1 MLSELKRNKFTYFFD
16 LLDLN
21 KNELLQHNDFS
32 DMAELVRAK
41 LNLEEGSAEHKYI
54 AEKAIRLFH
63 QLLSDISPE
72 EHQSIKKDEWLSF
85 FEEKLGDQVDE
96 EVLATYQELIYLYVF
111 DFFDHNRD
119 GFITKDEYESF
130 FEIFK
135 LDSQYCDRSFSMLD
149 TNSDD
154 KVSRYEML
162 AAIEDF
168 LISDDPD
175 SSGNW
180 AFGNWEVSPQN

>member
-1 MLSELKRNKFTYFFD
+1 
-16 LLDLN
+16 
-21 KNELLQHNDFS
+21 
-32 DMAELVRAK
+32 MAEQVRLK
-41 LNLEEGSAEHKYI
+41 LDLEEGSSEHKYV
-54 AEKAIRLFH
+54 AEKSIRLFH
-63 QLLSDISPE
+63 QLLSDISHGD
-72 EHQSIKKDEWLSF
+72 HQTIRKDEWLSF
-85 FEEKLGDQVDE
+85 FDAKFGDPVDE
-96 EVLATYQELIYLYVF
+96 GVLETYQELIYLYVF

-119 GFITKDEYESF
+119 GFITKDEYQWF

-135 LDSQYCDRSFSMLD
+135 LDEQFLDKSFSKLD
-149 TNSDD
+149 SNGDS

-180 AFGNWEVSPQN
+180 AFGNWTVNPK

>member
-1 MLSELKRNKFTYFFD
+1 MHADLKRNKFAYFFD

-21 KNELLQHNDFS
+21 RNGLLQHNDFS
-32 DMAELVRAK
+32 DMAELVRK
-41 LNLEEGSAEHKYI
+41 ELQLEEGSEEHKYV

-63 QLLSDISPE
+63 QLLNDISPM
-72 EHQSIKKDEWLSF
+72 EHQSINKDEWLSF
-85 FEEKLGDQVDE
+85 FEENLGDQVDE

-119 GFITKDEYESF
+119 GFITSDEYKRF
-130 FEIFK
+130 FDIFK
-135 LDSQYCDRSFSMLD
+135 LDDQYLEKSFSMLD
-149 TNSDD
+149 SNGDK

-168 LISDDPD
+168 LISDDPA

-180 AFGNWEVSPQN
+180 AFGNWEASPK